1 MSEIPA
7 RYSLSLLGEMTR
19 HMKLD
24 GSIDSG
30 DIVDYDGHSWLVTLS
45 FRIGAREM
53 LALFRIDGPTPY
65 ATVADL
71 DQVVKERDAA

>member
-1 MSEIPA
+1 MRMSEIPA
-7 RYSLSLLGEMTR
+7 RLR
-19 HMKLD
+19 FD

-30 DIVDYDGHSWLVTLS
+30 DIVEYDGHSWLVTLS

-65 ATVADL
+65 ATVAEL
-71 DQVVKERDAA
+71 DQVVKEGGAG